1 LKIRLNRSAAPAAAL
16 VALAAMLTPRLSAQ
30 APAGAS
36 APPLSAQAPAAASA
50 TASDPAALAE
60 LLTGPSSRLEAD
72 LRGLTDEIGGR
83 VTGSA
88 AYERALQWGLE
99 AFRRAKVDSVKLESY
114 EAPARWEGLSAT
126 GAAVSPVAFPLR
138 VVSFGLV
145 PSTNGAL
152 RTRLVDG
159 GFGSRAEI
167 EALGGAA
174 RGAIVLV
181 DTHEMRSFEDLFAEY
196 QGGPEMMHAAAAA
209 HAAAVLV
216 VSTRPRDLLYRHTI
230 TWGELA
236 PLPMAQVARE
246 DGERLA
252 RLCRSGGCPTV
263 ELDLRNRVGGPWQ
276 AQNVIAEIRGSEKP
290 DEIVLLGAHLDSW
303 ELGTGALDN
312 GVNCALVV
320 EAARAIAAGPRPRRT
335 IRFALFSGEEIGLL
349 GSRGYVR
356 GHRDELARHVAVVI
370 HDIGD
375 GKVKG
380 YFTNGRPD
388 IAPAV
393 KRALEP
399 AASLGASS
407 TDETAILG
415 TDNFDFLLEG
425 VPNLVADQ
433 ETARYLADYHA
444 ESDTFDKVDLETARR
459 NAAVAA
465 ILVFDL
471 ANAPAAP
478 GPRQA
483 RADVARILADPKWKL
498 DVQMK
503 SYGLWDSWLS
513 GERGRKP

>member
-1 LKIRLNRSAAPAAAL
+1 MRTRTHRSAAPATAAVAL
-16 VALAAMLTPRLSAQ
+16 VALAAILAPALSAQ

-36 APPLSAQAPAAASA
+36 APPLSAQPSPAAASG
-50 TASDPAALAE
+50 SALAE
-60 LLTGPSSRLEAD
+60 LLTGPSSRLEPD
-72 LRGLTDEIGGR
+72 LRELTDAIGGR

-88 AYERALQWGLE
+88 GYERALQWGLE

-145 PSTNGAL
+145 PSTNGPL

-181 DTHEMRSFEDLFAEY
+181 DSREMRSFEDLFAEY

-209 HAAAVLV
+209 HAAADLV

-356 GHRDELARHVAVVI
+356 GHRDELARHVAAVI

-388 IAPAV
+388 IAAAV
-393 KRALEP
+393 KRALVP
-399 AASLGASS
+399 AADLGATS